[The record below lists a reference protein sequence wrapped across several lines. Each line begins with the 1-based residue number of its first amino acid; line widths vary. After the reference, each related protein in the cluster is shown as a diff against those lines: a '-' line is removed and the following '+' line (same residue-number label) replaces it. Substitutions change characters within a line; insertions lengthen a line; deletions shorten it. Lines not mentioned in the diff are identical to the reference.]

1 MNPALPLVLFYA
13 GAICWAARS
22 ALIPHHTPQRAAAS
36 EPGDGASRSN
46 ARTGARTPL
55 LGPTSQKTNC
65 ARRKLVECFCRVEKL
80 ASRLAH
86 NQEAAGSNPAPATKF
101 TRVPG
106 HQTGNLVAWVDCI
119 PNAGRRDSRRDGI
132 LLPGVAGLVATPRR
146 VEAATSLPAWSL
158 LGLNPRL
165 FQGAL

>member
-1 MNPALPLVLFYA
+1 
-13 GAICWAARS
+13 
-22 ALIPHHTPQRAAAS
+22 
-36 EPGDGASRSN
+36 
-46 ARTGARTPL
+46 
-55 LGPTSQKTNC
+55 
-65 ARRKLVECFCRVEKL
+65 
-80 ASRLAH
+80 
-86 NQEAAGSNPAPATKF
+86 
-101 TRVPG
+101 
-106 HQTGNLVAWVDCI
+106 VDCI